1 MVDAQLASNVI
12 YGIQA
17 ILGILAIHGILYR
30 IIAIDTRLLT
40 ADGST
45 FFRFV
50 SQIRQGQPNEGLRR
64 VNAGW
69 LRWVSDSR
77 SNEELAS
84 QVESLYCRSQAYL
97 PILAMVAAIETL
109 FGLLGTVAGFIVSES
124 IDSMSLSIAFG
135 TTFWGIVASLPP
147 TVYLYCSETFRN
159 RLHFQMQTLLE
170 AVTQNVPTHR
180 SVDPETSAKPIQDLT
195 LRKAVSTAPNSANG
209 EHHQTLPHS
218 SKLRSATSSKVQRRV
233 TSPTSRIDPQTPGC
247 EPQKGTSNSPN
258 DSVFAMSLLE
268 SVEDTDRSTRSAPA
282 TAVAAKPPCATS
294 SMYAMDNR
302 NDFE

>member
-1 MVDAQLASNVI
+1 MVNAQLASNVI

-17 ILGILAIHGILYR
+17 ILGILAIHGIFYR
-30 IIAIDTRLLT
+30 IIAVDTRLLT

-77 SNEELAS
+77 SSEELAS
-84 QVESLYCRSQAYL
+84 QIESLYCRSQAYL

-170 AVTQNVPTHR
+170 AATQVVPTHR
-180 SVDPETSAKPIQDLT
+180 SIAPETSAKLIQDLT
-195 LRKAVSTAPNSANG
+195 SQNALSAASNQTNG
-209 EHHQTLPHS
+209 ELHQAMPPS
-218 SKLRSATSSKVQRRV
+218 SKTRSTSSSKEQRRV
-233 TSPTSRIDPQTPGC
+233 TSPTTRIVQQTPVC
-247 EPQKGTSNSPN
+247 EPHKETSNRAN

-268 SVEDTDRSTRSAPA
+268 SVDDTDPSTRSVPTSAIAA
-282 TAVAAKPPCATS
+282 TPPCATS
-294 SMYAMDNR
+294 PIYALDNR
-302 NDFE
+302 NVFE